1 MAEGI
6 LFKLSPKIH
15 LLPRPSMENFSPKG
29 SLFGKFPELMKTEG
43 HKGSLCVAATVVVT
57 EPTLYEKKGLIQY
70 PPFKSFLSSIW
81 MRLGFEVVTKQKALA
96 L

>member
-29 SLFGKFPELMKTEG
+29 PLSGKSPELMKTEG
-43 HKGSLCVAATVVVT
+43 HKGSLCAAPTVVVT
-57 EPTLYEKKGLIQY
+57 GVHIVREEGPLSMTPLLSLSYHQY
-70 PPFKSFLSSIW
+70 
-81 MRLGFEVVTKQKALA
+81 G
-96 L
+96 